1 MKTFQKSIFMSIV
14 LCCLAA
20 ITFSSCSDDDNGNTP
35 LGLLISPSKMELAIG
50 GSGSA
55 LVLGGRAPFT
65 VTSDNSDVATAVLNG
80 DTLIVTG
87 LKAGKAVITV
97 TDSLKISGHVS
108 VNVTAPDS
116 LEFSNDSVAV
126 AAGTTDTITVD
137 GGEAPFEAVS
147 DDETIATVHVDGDT
161 ISITGIAAG
170 TTSVAVTDKN
180 GKNGKIAVAVE

>member
-1 MKTFQKSIFMSIV
+1 MRTGSHWKWDICWKTWSRGFLQRKPD
-14 LCCLAA
+14 C
-20 ITFSSCSDDDNGNTP
+20 
-35 LGLLISPSKMELAIG
+35 
-50 GSGSA
+50 
-55 LVLGGRAPFT
+55 
-65 VTSDNSDVATAVLNG
+65 
-80 DTLIVTG
+80 
-87 LKAGKAVITV
+87 
-97 TDSLKISGHVS
+97 
-108 VNVTAPDS
+108 VTAPDS

-161 ISITGIAAG
+161 ISITGIAVG